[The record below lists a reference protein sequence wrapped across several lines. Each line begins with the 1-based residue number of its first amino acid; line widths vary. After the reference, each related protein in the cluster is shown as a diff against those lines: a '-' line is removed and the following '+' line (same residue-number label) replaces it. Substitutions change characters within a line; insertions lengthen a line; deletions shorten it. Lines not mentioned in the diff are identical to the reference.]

1 MKMVSWNVNGIRAA
15 WKKGLPEY
23 LESSGAD
30 LVFLQETKAHPEQL
44 EQEIRA
50 PDGWGSAFGAGI
62 KKGYSGVAALWRLAT
77 VGEPDEVQVGLGVER
92 FDAEGRVV
100 MVRYGDLCVFGNY
113 FPNGGKG
120 PERVDY
126 KLDFYDVM
134 LQRMNALR
142 RAGRDVVVCG
152 DFNTAHRP
160 VDLARPQ
167 QNRNTSGF
175 LAEERAWMDR
185 WLADGWV
192 DTFRHTHPD
201 TRDVYTWWSYRL
213 AARPKNVGW
222 RIDYFVVDEAAVH
235 RVVSADVHTKQEG
248 SDHCPVWLELAA
260 RQRS

>member
-1 MKMVSWNVNGIRAA
+1 MKMVSWNINGIRAA

-44 EQEIRA
+44 EQEMRC
-50 PDGWGSAFGAGI
+50 PPGWGSAFEVGDR
-62 KKGYSGVAALWRLAT
+62 KGYSGVAAYWRLDT
-77 VGEPDEVQVGLGVER
+77 VGEPDEVQRGLGVDR

-134 LQRMNALR
+134 LQRMNELR
-142 RAGRDVVVCG
+142 RLGRDVVVCG
-152 DFNTAHRP
+152 DYNTAHRP
-160 VDLARPQ
+160 IDLARPE
-167 QNRNTSGF
+167 QNKNTSGF
-175 LAEERAWMDR
+175 LAEERAWLDR

-192 DTFRHTHPD
+192 DTFRHRYPD
-201 TRDVYTWWSYRL
+201 TPDVYSWWSYRL
-213 AARPKNVGW
+213 VARPRNVGW
-222 RIDYFVVDEAAVH
+222 RIDYFLVDAAAAD
-235 RVVSADVHTKQEG
+235 RIVSAEVITKQEG
-248 SDHCPVWLELAA
+248 SDHCPVWLELET
-260 RQRS
+260 RQL

>member
-1 MKMVSWNVNGIRAA
+1 MKMVSWNINGIRAA

-23 LESSGAD
+23 LESCGAD

-44 EQEIRA
+44 ERELLS
-50 PDGWGSAFGAGI
+50 PPGWGSAFEAGDR
-62 KKGYSGVAALWRLAT
+62 KGYSGVAALWRRDT
-77 VGEPDEVQVGLGVER
+77 VGEPDEVQRGLGVDR

-134 LQRMNALR
+134 LQRMNELR
-142 RAGRDVVVCG
+142 RRGRDVVVCG
-152 DFNTAHRP
+152 DYNTAHRP
-160 VDLARPQ
+160 IDLARPE

-185 WLADGWV
+185 WFAEGWV
-192 DTFRHTHPD
+192 DTFRHLHPD
-201 TRDVYTWWSYRL
+201 ARDVYSWWSYRL
-213 AARPKNVGW
+213 VARPKNVGW
-222 RIDYFVVDEAAVH
+222 RIDYFLVDEAAKD
-235 RVVSADVHTKQEG
+235 RIVSAEVVTGQEG
-248 SDHCPVWLELAA
+248 SDHCPVWLELAPRA
-260 RQRS
+260 